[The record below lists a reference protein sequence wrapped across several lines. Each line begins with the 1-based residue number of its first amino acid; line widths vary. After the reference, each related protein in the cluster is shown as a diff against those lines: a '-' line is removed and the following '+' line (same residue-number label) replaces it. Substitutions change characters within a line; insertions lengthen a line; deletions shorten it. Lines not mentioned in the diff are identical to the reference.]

1 MRILHTGDWHLGDR
15 LGRIDRTDDLRRAV
29 ERIAGYCDTEKVD
42 TLLVAGD
49 LFSEMA
55 SPDTLRDSIR
65 HLQEVF
71 EKFMVEGGTIVAIT
85 GNHDRETFCQTLR
98 LAMGLAAPMGPK
110 LGDLG
115 QTHRFYLATGPTF
128 FRIPDRATGG
138 EVQFALMPYPTVQ
151 RYLTRDEIQ
160 AYNSLQEKNR
170 HLTTAYMQKLA
181 EMQEHPA
188 FRKDLPT
195 VLSAHIAVQGATL
208 SGFFRLS
215 EEEDIIFDA
224 AAVPTGFAYVGLGH
238 IHRPQAVAQIDH
250 VRYSGSVE
258 RMDLGEAGDEKS
270 CAIVDLGPEGREG
283 DVRLLEMPST
293 PVLDLPITDPEVQIP
308 RLRDTFPRHAD
319 MLVRLSV
326 HYTAGQQN
334 REQILRDLDAIF
346 PRWYFRELRERN
358 ALGETLSA
366 SAEGHTESF
375 EETVR
380 GYLRQELIQHDEAK
394 RDRILAR
401 AEELMRE
408 VTP

>member
-1 MRILHTGDWHLGDR
+1 MRILHTGDWHLADR

-29 ERIAGYCDTEKVD
+29 ERIAGYCASEQVD

-71 EKFMVEGGTIVAIT
+71 EKFMIDGGTIVAIT

-98 LAMGLAAPMGPK
+98 LAMGLAAPLGPK
-110 LGDLG
+110 VGGLG

-128 FRIPDRATGG
+128 FRIPDRQTGG
-138 EVQFALMPYPTVQ
+138 EVQFVLLPYPTAQ
-151 RYLTRDEIQ
+151 RYLTRDEVQ

-170 HLTTAYMQKLA
+170 HLTTAYLQKLD
-181 EMQEHPA
+181 EMQHHPS
-188 FRKDLPT
+188 FRADLPT
-195 VLSAHIAVQGATL
+195 VLSAHIAVHGATL

-215 EEEDIIFDA
+215 EEEDIVFDA
-224 AAVPTGFAYVGLGH
+224 GAVPATFDYVGLGH
-238 IHRPQAVAQIDH
+238 IHRPQAILGQQH
-250 VRYSGSVE
+250 VRYSGSIE

-270 CAIVDLGPEGREG
+270 VALFDLGTDGIEGE
-283 DVRLLEMPST
+283 VRLLELPST
-293 PVLDLPITDPEVQIP
+293 PILDVPITDPEIQIP
-308 RLRDTFPRHAD
+308 RLAEMYPRHAE

-326 HYTAGQQN
+326 HYTAGAQN

-358 ALGETLSA
+358 ELGETLTESR
-366 SAEGHTESF
+366 EGQVESF

-380 GYLRQELIQHDEAK
+380 GYLKQELIQHEEAT

-401 AEELMRE
+401 VEELIRE
-408 VTP
+408 VSP

>member
-1 MRILHTGDWHLGDR
+1 MRILHTADWHLGDR
-15 LGRIDRTDDLRRAV
+15 LGRIDRTEDLRRAV
-29 ERIAGYCDTEKVD
+29 ERIAGYCDSEKVD

-55 SPDTLRDSIR
+55 SPDTLRDAIR

-71 EKFMVEGGTIVAIT
+71 EKFMVDGGTIVAIT

-128 FRIPDRATGG
+128 FRIPDRTTGG
-138 EVQFALMPYPTVQ
+138 EVQFVLLPYPTAQ
-151 RYLTRDEIQ
+151 RYLTRDEMQ

-170 HLTTAYMQKLA
+170 HLTTAYMQKLT
-181 EMQEHPA
+181 ELQDHPF
-188 FRKDLPT
+188 FRKELPT

-215 EEEDIIFDA
+215 EEEDIVFDA
-224 AAVPTGFAYVGLGH
+224 GAVPTNFAYVGLGH
-238 IHRPQAVAQIDH
+238 IHRPQTILGHQH

-258 RMDLGEAGDEKS
+258 RMDLGEAGDEKT
-270 CAIVDLGPEGREG
+270 CAIADIGPEGVEG
-283 DVRLLEMPST
+283 EVQLREMPST
-293 PVLDLPITDPEVQIP
+293 PILDLPITDPEIQIP
-308 RLRDTFPRHAD
+308 RLAENYPRHAD

-358 ALGETLSA
+358 ALGETLTAGS
-366 SAEGHTESF
+366 EGHVESF

-380 GYLRQELIQHDEAK
+380 GYLRQELIQHEEAR